1 MTMPRPNLL
10 VIMSDEHA
18 PQFSGAYGHSR
29 VQTPHMDRLA
39 REGVLF
45 ESAYCN
51 SPVCVPSRM
60 SFMTGR
66 HVHEIG
72 TWDNA
77 SPLSTEIP
85 TWAHLVR
92 AQGYDAVL
100 AGKQH
105 FIGPDQL
112 HGFRAQ
118 LARDLH
124 AELYHPIH
132 DWAEGTPPAAVPW
145 AHLSRAGPGTTVEI
159 EVDDAVE
166 QAALK
171 YLRDPARGR
180 DPWILNVSFIAP
192 HFPFVVPQRF
202 WDLYPPEEVDMPVIP
217 PGHLAG
223 QHPVYQRL
231 RANFGLTDVSE
242 SQVRRARAGY
252 YGLITYLDEKIG
264 RLIDALEQTG
274 LRDNTLVVY
283 CSDHGEMAGE
293 HGLWR
298 KSNFYEHASRV
309 PLIMN
314 WPGHLPA
321 GRRVP
326 ETVSLVDLVA
336 TMIEVTGAS
345 PVGTLDGDSL
355 WALAQGEVAGWK
367 DEAFSELHAN
377 GIARPIGML
386 RRGRYKL
393 NVSLDD
399 PPELYDLVADPCEMH
414 DLAADPA
421 HKAILDA
428 LRARLYDG
436 WDLVALERRVRE
448 SQKARRL
455 IRVVETGEAPDKD
468 MWPAKV

>member
-1 MTMPRPNLL
+1 MPKPNLL
-10 VIMSDEHA
+10 IVMSDEHA
-18 PQFSGAYGHSR
+18 PQFSGAYGHPQ
-29 VQTPHMDRLA
+29 VQTPHLDKLA
-39 REGVLF
+39 RGGVLF

-66 HVHEIG
+66 YVHQIG

-85 TWAHLVR
+85 TWAHLLR
-92 AQGYDAVL
+92 AQGYDVVL

-118 LARDLH
+118 LGRDLH

-132 DWAEGTPPAAVPW
+132 DWAEGTPPASVPW
-145 AHLSRAGPGTTVEI
+145 AHLAQAGPGTTTEI

-166 QAALK
+166 EAALR

-180 DPWILNVSFIAP
+180 GPWALNVSFIAP

-202 WDLYPPEEVDMPVIP
+202 WDLYPPEGVDMPVIP
-217 PGHLAG
+217 PGHLES
-223 QHPVYQRL
+223 QHAVYQRL
-231 RANFGLTDVSE
+231 RANFGLADVPE
-242 SQVRRARAGY
+242 HQVRRARAGY

-264 RLIDALEQTG
+264 SLIATLEETG
-274 LRDNTLVVY
+274 QRDNTLIVY

-298 KSNFYEHASRV
+298 KSNFYEHAARV
-309 PLIMN
+309 PLVMN
-314 WPGHLPA
+314 WPGQLPA
-321 GRRVP
+321 GHRVR

-336 TMIEVTGAS
+336 TMVEVTGAS
-345 PVGTLDGDSL
+345 AVGPQDGHSL
-355 WALAQGEVAGWK
+355 WALAQGDGAGWK

-377 GIARPIGML
+377 GIARPIAML
-386 RRGRYKL
+386 RSGRYKL

-399 PPELYDLVADPCEMH
+399 PPELYDLVADPSEMN
-414 DLAADPA
+414 DLAGDPSYRT
-421 HKAILDA
+421 ILDA
-428 LRARLYDG
+428 LRSRLYAD
-436 WDLVALERRVRE
+436 WDPVVLERRVRQ

-455 IRVVETGEAPDKD
+455 IRVVETGVAPESD
-468 MWPAKV
+468 MWLAKV